1 MQICAGHVVKIKPIQ
16 YFEYNWDKSGKFMEF
31 QPTNEINIR
40 HNHSR
45 VSKSKVD
52 NYLSRYLKQNKK
64 RNVSTIF
71 PSSQCYKSAL
81 FGATSLAVTM
91 FWPPMFAPESA

>member
-45 VSKSKVD
+45 VSKSK
-52 NYLSRYLKQNKK
+52 R
-64 RNVSTIF
+64 
-71 PSSQCYKSAL
+71 
-81 FGATSLAVTM
+81 
-91 FWPPMFAPESA
+91 